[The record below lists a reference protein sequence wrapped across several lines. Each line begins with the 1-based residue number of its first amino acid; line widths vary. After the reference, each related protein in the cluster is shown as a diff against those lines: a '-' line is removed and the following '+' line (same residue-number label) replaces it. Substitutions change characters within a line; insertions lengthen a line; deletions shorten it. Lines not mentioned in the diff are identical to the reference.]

1 MIMRKVITYVNNSD
15 FPVIS
20 LVFTASAS
28 IFTLALSSFIQV
40 LEFTP
45 IHQYPVLMLISSL
58 CIFGIEFFAADY
70 LKKFKGAYNVLFF
83 TFIVSLIF
91 NVFTYHPLFTNI
103 VYKPNGYLFSN
114 FIFIGCMTSIVLMR
128 NSLKVILSQTTSKLK
143 NSKLSEDLKIA
154 KNSGT
159 IFAATYML
167 VMGTT
172 QHYWLTVASAVI
184 PSFASLVML
193 YYVQQVKNKSDESFE
208 NVVRIQ
214 DQLDKTTEFN
224 NSNFPFLYL
233 VFSMFFISFF
243 VLSIQQFVTLV
254 GLYELKS
261 QKQIS
266 TIVLYSSLAILQ
278 TVVGLSLSFGHE
290 FITGRK
296 PRWNLQFSSQF
307 GFSIISF
314 TILFFKTSPI
324 TMLLGGTTSS
334 LIHEAFGEDND
345 KEFYSNIPKF
355 IRSRVKQI
363 SNTYVYFAAACFS
376 SLLVYMAM
384 KSSMSMSVMWGLA
397 VFASVA
403 GIFIKFELHK
413 VFSDYH
419 VGQIVRGNIYE
430 AVECCNHLATPDS
443 QNRYGAITSILHQGP
458 RPMLAKALLNVLAKM
473 ERPEVVPDL
482 IDYYN
487 ISNRDD
493 IKLTALKALVCYES
507 HHINLFLLESL
518 EDIITNDKFS
528 TDTKREIFDVVTS
541 KIHGIAIPMILK
553 ILKENATEFRVVANA
568 ILSLGSL
575 AEKTKDEQL
584 YFLLSKYTKPI
595 YSRRIRSNAC
605 LFLYKHRKYREIA
618 NACMSSLLTSSN
630 EYDRNA
636 VAYMAGELKVYTMTP
651 FILETSESYSHTNTT
666 LLISLLKLDYLK
678 ATDLICDILQSEDLD
693 LIQGVLSQI
702 NMIKDKKYRYRVYD
716 RYLTLYSDKINHLLE
731 QMSLSQKNFDE
742 DRMVIR
748 EEAIKMGFYVV
759 ADKKLFLKNGQL
771 LKAA

>member
-1 MIMRKVITYVNNSD
+1 MIMRKVITYINNSD

-20 LVFTASAS
+20 LVFTTSAT
-28 IFTLALSSFIQV
+28 IFTLALSSFIQI

-45 IHQYPVLMLISSL
+45 IHQYPMLILISSL
-58 CIFGIEFFAADY
+58 CIFGIEFFAADFI
-70 LKKFKGAYNVLFF
+70 KQFKGAYNFLFF
-83 TFIVSLIF
+83 GFIASLIF
-91 NVFTYHPLFTNI
+91 NIFTYHPLFNNI
-103 VYKPNGYLFSN
+103 IYKPKGYLFFD
-114 FIFIGCMTSIVLMR
+114 FIFIGCMTLIVLMR

-172 QHYWLTVASAVI
+172 HHYWLTVASSVL
-184 PSFASLVML
+184 PSLASLVML
-193 YYVQQVKNKSDESFE
+193 YYVKQVKKETDESFE
-208 NVVRIQ
+208 NIVKIQ

-233 VFSMFFISFF
+233 VFSLFFISFF
-243 VLSIQQFVTLV
+243 VLSIQQFVTLI
-254 GLYELKS
+254 GLYEWKS

-266 TIVLYSSLAILQ
+266 TLILYSGLAIAQ
-278 TVVGLSLSFGHE
+278 TVVGLALSFGYE
-290 FITGRK
+290 FITARK
-296 PRWNLQFSSQF
+296 PKWNLQFSSQF
-307 GFSIISF
+307 GFSAISF
-314 TILFFKTSPI
+314 AILFFKTSPL
-324 TMLLGGTTSS
+324 TMLFGGAMSS
-334 LIHEAFGEDND
+334 LIHEAFGEDNE

-355 IRSRVKQI
+355 IRSRLKQI
-363 SNTYVYFAAACFS
+363 ANTYVYFAAACFS
-376 SLLVYMAM
+376 TLLVYLAM
-384 KSSMSMSVMWGLA
+384 KSSMSMSVMWAFAGA
-397 VFASVA
+397 ASVA
-403 GIFIKFELHK
+403 GFFIKHELQK

-443 QNRYGAITSILHQGP
+443 QNRYGAITSILHQSP
-458 RPMLAKALLNVLAKM
+458 RPMLAKALLNVLGKM

-482 IDYYN
+482 INYYN
-487 ISNRDD
+487 QSTRDD
-493 IKLTALKALVCYES
+493 IKLSSLKALVCYES

-518 EDIITNDKFS
+518 EDIIKNDKFS
-528 TDTKREIFDVVTS
+528 TETKREIFDIVTS
-541 KIHGIAIPMILK
+541 KIQGIAIPMILR
-553 ILKENATEFRVVANA
+553 ILKENATEFRVVANT
-568 ILSLGSL
+568 ILSLGTL
-575 AEKTKDEQL
+575 AEKTGDEQL
-584 YFLLSKYTKPI
+584 YYLLSKYTKPI

-605 LFLYKHRKYREIA
+605 LFLYKHRKYKEIA

-651 FILETSESYSHTNTT
+651 FILDTSDSYSHTNTT

-678 ATDLICDILQSEDLD
+678 ATDLICDILQSDDLN

-702 NMIKDKKYRYRVYD
+702 NMIKDKKYRYKVYD

-731 QMSLSQKNFDE
+731 QMSLSHKNFDE